1 MPEPYQRPGRSL
13 VVWRAADG
21 RGDTPGTILALVI
34 ERLRTEN
41 RLDGAREISLAIT
54 HCEEGLHWIEALERK
69 RIANNGGAQYEREAE
84 TPHP

>member
-1 MPEPYQRPGRSL
+1 MPDFPRRSL

-41 RLDGAREISLAIT
+41 RLEGAREISLAIT

-69 RIANNGGAQYEREAE
+69 RIANNGGSA
-84 TPHP
+84 